1 VAFSFYGTFSL
12 GQWESFKAFSR
23 IQRLDLEIRK
33 AYLQKQRVMHGIFT
47 TEYDGFVPKSF
58 TANAGSYAAKL
69 LEAYR
74 ILGGFPERDM
84 LLRTMDKPVFLTRGT
99 NISTDPNAK
108 VQGGFSDTYSNG
120 RRYRGDQ
127 RFDRDLGLR
136 VDRTKSWQL
145 DAIKAKRERLEYKIK
160 RALDYSDQLQAQI
173 DIIDKTLGSGL
184 KGFDDQIV
192 SIELEMNKPETSHT
206 TSDEDDIF
214 GLFIGRPVDYA
225 FEDAV
230 SEGDQE
236 QQRGLV

>member
-1 VAFSFYGTFSL
+1 
-12 GQWESFKAFSR
+12 
-23 IQRLDLEIRK
+23 
-33 AYLQKQRVMHGIFT
+33 
-47 TEYDGFVPKSF
+47 
-58 TANAGSYAAKL
+58 
-69 LEAYR
+69 
-74 ILGGFPERDM
+74 
-84 LLRTMDKPVFLTRGT
+84 
-99 NISTDPNAK
+99 
-108 VQGGFSDTYSNG
+108 
-120 RRYRGDQ
+120 
-127 RFDRDLGLR
+127 